1 GKSTFSNCSSLTSV
15 TIPNSVTWIREFAF
29 SGCSGLTSVTIPN
42 SVTWIGACA
51 FRGCSGLTEVISQKE
66 VPPTADQ
73 STFEDIPN
81 SATLYVHVGCK
92 SAYAVAQGWSSF
104 YNIVEDDEKA

>member
-1 GKSTFSNCSSLTSV
+1 M
-15 TIPNSVTWIREFAF
+15 
-29 SGCSGLTSVTIPN
+29 
-42 SVTWIGACA
+42 
-51 FRGCSGLTEVISQKE
+51 TEVISHSE

-92 SAYAVAQGWSSF
+92 SAYAVAQGWSRF